1 MLKKTLLTALFFL
14 FFVFVRANQ
23 GDIGYQVSGQ
33 AIDSLTLE
41 TLPYV
46 TCAILRQDDPQ
57 DIVTRFAGG
66 ADGNFSG
73 SLRAPGKYVLVV
85 SFVGKKPYMRSFEV
99 TETSKH
105 ARLGTISLGPDGQ
118 TINEVNVVAVRPIIR
133 SEADRI
139 IYDAQQDP
147 ETQTSSV
154 LEMLRKVPLI
164 TVDGQ
169 DNVQLKGASNFV
181 FHLNGKPTQLFSG
194 NPGMI
199 LRSIPASMVKSV
211 EVITEPGARYDA
223 EGIGGIINI
232 VTVQQSTARGY
243 SATLSAQGSSR
254 GSLGGGLNLVVQQGK
269 FSFSGNFNYSH
280 NKQFPV
286 ITTTERGNYLPGAPY
301 PYGKQVARVI
311 NESPMQFSSAQ
322 LSYEHDSLNLVTV
335 TFNRRY
341 GRPEGLTTALT
352 ENFDADMNPLF
363 VYNQTNTNKVTW
375 GGTDLGVDY
384 QRSFK
389 RNKSELF
396 TLSYRLGN
404 TPNSSNFEATNVL
417 DTDYLLLPQPGL
429 AQWSRSENVAFTNE
443 HTFQADYTL
452 PILKGHTIETGVKYI
467 LRLNSSET
475 NESHRYFNFIAGY
488 PFIPYIELDSISSF
502 SNNQDI
508 LGTYLSYTGNLKQ
521 WGLKT
526 GLRYEYTWLE
536 AQFNETDRNFNAN
549 YGALVPSAILTY
561 RITDMKNVKLGYNNR
576 IQRPGIGFLNPYV
589 DRRDPNYINYGNP
602 DLDPERSH
610 AITLGYSSFTAK
622 FNLNAELAYNFVNN
636 AIEQYSFI
644 REGGTI
650 QEITFDNIGKNRRVG
665 VNLFGNYRGLSWL
678 NLFVNSNVNYVSL
691 QSNAMNLSNSGIT
704 GRLFGGGTVTLPKDY
719 RISAGAGGNLPQVN
733 LQGSQSAFYFS
744 YMAISK
750 ALLNKRLNVSLS
762 GVWLPKP
769 HIILNTEGVNRT
781 TGELT
786 FRQLTDVHLT
796 KSTELRLNI
805 SYRIGNVNAQVRTTR
820 KTIDNDD
827 QKMRET
833 KSLGDAPM

>member
-1 MLKKTLLTALFFL
+1 MS
-14 FFVFVRANQ
+14 VFILSANKNELS
-23 GDIGYQVSGQ
+23 YQVSGK

-46 TCAILRQDDPQ
+46 TCAILMQDNPQ
-57 DIVTRFAGG
+57 QVVTRFAGD

-73 SLRAPGKYVLVV
+73 TLRSPGSYILVV
-85 SFVGKKPYMRSFEV
+85 SFVGKQPYTHPFEV
-99 TETSKH
+99 TESNKH
-105 ARLGTISLGPDGQ
+105 ASLGTLKLGNTDQ
-118 TINEVNVVAVRPIIR
+118 TISEVNVVAVRPIIR

-139 IYDAQQDP
+139 TYDAQQDP
-147 ETQTSSV
+147 ESQTSTV
-154 LEMLRKVPLI
+154 LDLLRKVPMV

-181 FHLNGKPTQLFSG
+181 YHLNGKPTQLFSG

-199 LRSIPASMVKSV
+199 LKSIPASMVKSV

-232 VTVQQSTARGY
+232 ITVQQSSAQGY
-243 SATLSAQGSSR
+243 SATISAQGSSR
-254 GSLGGGLNLVVQQGK
+254 GSLGGGLNLVLQQGK

-286 ITTTERGNYLPGAPY
+286 TTTTERTNYLPGAPY
-301 PYGKQVARVI
+301 PFGKQVATVI
-311 NESPMQFSSAQ
+311 NESPMQFGSAQ
-322 LSYEHDSLNLVTV
+322 LSYEHDSLNLVTL

-341 GRPEGLTTALT
+341 GRPNGTTTALT

-363 VYNQTNTNKVTW
+363 VYDQSNTNKVTW
-375 GGTDLGVDY
+375 GGTDFGVDY

-396 TLSYRLGN
+396 TLSYQLSN
-404 TPNSSNFEATNVL
+404 TPNNSNFEATNTL
-417 DTDYLLLPQPGL
+417 NPDYLFQPQPGL
-429 AQWSRSENVAFTNE
+429 AQWSKSNNVAATNE
-443 HTFQADYTL
+443 HTLQADYTV
-452 PILKGHTIETGVKYI
+452 PVAKGHTLETGVKYI

-475 NESHRYFNFIAGY
+475 DESHRYFNFANIY
-488 PFIPYIELDSISSF
+488 PFEPYITFDSISSF

-508 LGTYLSYTGNLKQ
+508 LGTYLSYTGNVDK

-526 GLRYEYTWLE
+526 GVRYEYTWLE
-536 AQFNETDRNFNAN
+536 ARFNEADRNFSTN

-561 RITDMKNVKLGYNNR
+561 RITDMKNMKLGYNNR

-610 AITLGYSSFTAK
+610 TITLGYSSFTAK

-650 QEITFDNIGKNRRVG
+650 QEITYDNIGKNRQLG
-665 VNLFGNYRGLSWL
+665 VNLFGNYRGLPWL
-678 NLFVNSNVNYVSL
+678 NLFVNSNANYVVLRSE
-691 QSNAMNLSNSGIT
+691 SMNLSNSGIT
-704 GRLFGGGTVTLPKDY
+704 GRLFVGGTVTLPKDF
-719 RISAGAGGNLPQVN
+719 RVSTGAGGNLPQVN

-744 YMAISK
+744 YLALSK
-750 ALLNKRLNVSLS
+750 AMLNKRLNVSLS
-762 GVWLPKP
+762 GVWLPVP
-769 HIILNTEGVNRT
+769 HIILETEGVNRT
-781 TGELT
+781 TGDVT
-786 FRQLTDVHLT
+786 FRQRTDVHLT
-796 KSTELRLNI
+796 KSTELRLNV
-805 SYRIGNVNAQVRTTR
+805 SYRIGTVNAQVRTTR

-827 QKMRET
+827 QKMRGT
-833 KSLGDAPM
+833 NTLGESPM